1 MLVTV
6 LQCPPGPPTPPVS
19 SSSLWYVAKSW
30 VLNTECKRCPFVFC
44 KLQNPCLPPGK
55 REQVL
60 CIHPGFIEPRSSLL
74 LSFKASELKMFLARS

>member
-44 KLQNPCLPPGK
+44 KLQNPCLPPGEK
-55 REQVL
+55 GTSPVYTS
-60 CIHPGFIEPRSSLL
+60 GFYRAAE
-74 LSFKASELKMFLARS
+74 LSAAFF